1 MDPDPETGAVAK
13 PGDHQ
18 LVGRVFDGRFRV
30 VSFIDKGGMGAVY
43 EGEDLQS
50 NTPVALKVLTVATQD
65 QLFRRRFFNEAS
77 MAASLQHP
85 NAVRV
90 IDYGA
95 ADDGT
100 CFMVMELLQGSS
112 LNRQLRARGPLAP
125 DQAIRVAID
134 ICDVLREAH
143 DKGFI
148 HRDLKPSNIFV
159 TGSDDRGPIV
169 KVLDFGLAKRVESAT
184 NLTVPGTMLGSPKY
198 MSPEQLHGAE
208 LGPAS
213 DLYNVGLLLFRM
225 LTGEDPFRGETVQAI
240 LIAQATR
247 KPPTL
252 ASMNPALAEH
262 TELQWI
268 ISTCLEKR
276 PEDRFISADT
286 LAEAL
291 QVALAVMRGEQAS
304 APLTLVD
311 GKVIVPKVTPATHV
325 PTVVW
330 VGVAVGAAMCGA
342 ALAIAVFTVG
352 LMLLR

>member
-1 MDPDPETGAVAK
+1 MDSEPETGSITR
-13 PGDHQ
+13 PGDNQ
-18 LVGRVFDGRFRV
+18 LIGRVFDGRFRV
-30 VSFIDKGGMGAVY
+30 VRFIDKGGMGAVY
-43 EGEDLQS
+43 EGEDLET
-50 NTPVALKVLTVATQD
+50 NTAVALKVLTVATQD
-65 QLFRRRFFNEAS
+65 QLFRRRFFNEAA
-77 MAASLQHP
+77 MAASLKHP
-85 NAVRV
+85 NVVRV
-90 IDYGA
+90 LDFGA

-112 LNRQLRARGPLAP
+112 LNRYLRARGPLTP
-125 DQAIRVAID
+125 EQAIRVAID

-159 TGSDDRGPIV
+159 TGSDERGPTV

-225 LTGEDPFRGETVQAI
+225 VTGEDPFRGETVQAI

-247 KPPTL
+247 KAPTL
-252 ASMNPALAEH
+252 ASVNPALAEQ

-268 ISTCLEKR
+268 IETCLEKR
-276 PEDRFISADT
+276 PEDRFVSADI

-291 QVALAVMRGEQAS
+291 GVALAVSRGEQAS

-311 GKVIVPKVTPATHV
+311 GKVIVPKVAAPAAV
-325 PTVVW
+325 PPLVW
-330 VGVAVGAAMCGA
+330 VGVAIGVGLCV
-342 ALAIAVFTVG
+342 LAIAIGGVGIG
-352 LMLLR
+352 LMLL

>member
-1 MDPDPETGAVAK
+1 MDADPETGPVVK
-13 PGDHQ
+13 PTDHE

-30 VSFIDKGGMGAVY
+30 TRFIDKGGMGAVY
-43 EGEDLQS
+43 EGVDLQTD
-50 NTPVALKVLTVATQD
+50 TPVALKVLTVATQD
-65 QLFRRRFFNEAS
+65 QLFRRRFFNEAAL
-77 MAASLQHP
+77 AASLRHD

-90 IDYGA
+90 LDFGA
-95 ADDGT
+95 ADDGM

-112 LNRQLRARGPLAP
+112 LNRHLRARGPLPPAH
-125 DQAIRVAID
+125 AIRVAID

-159 TGSDDRGPIV
+159 TGSDDQGPTV
-169 KVLDFGLAKRVESAT
+169 KVLDFGLAKRVESDS

-225 LTGEDPFRGETVQAI
+225 LTGQDPFRGETMQAI

-247 KPPTL
+247 QAPSL
-252 ASMNPALAEH
+252 ASLDPSLADH

-268 ISTCLEKR
+268 VTTCMEKR

-291 QVALAVMRGEQAS
+291 GVALAVLRGEQPS

-311 GKVIVPKVTPATHV
+311 GKVIVPKSGPAPV
-325 PTVVW
+325 PTWVW
-330 VGVAVGAAMCGA
+330 GTAAVGVGLCVAAVLVAAVG
-342 ALAIAVFTVG
+342 VV
-352 LMLLR
+352 LMLL